1 MQLSRFESTRI
12 IGLRSLALSGGA
24 CAQVS
29 VQDPVLRNNFLY
41 VAALELYEGKL
52 DMRVVRGSE
61 QIDPCKCEL
70 PTNVAIL
77 LDTLDGGSRS
87 VSKLH

>member
-12 IGLRSLALSGGA
+12 IGMRSLALSAGA

-29 VQDPVLRNNFLY
+29 VEDPVLRINFLY
-41 VAALELYEGKL
+41 VAALELYERKL

-61 QIDPCKCEL
+61 QIDPCQCEL

-87 VSKLH
+87 VHNVH